1 MVSLETHQAISE
13 NNPSS
18 RSEMA
23 SLNKTYQINR
33 TEEKWSMSR
42 LSIKPSLKRIDPE
55 EKKWCPSRR
64 EMASLQTYQGIS
76 ENNPSSRSEM
86 ALLNNRH
93 LITTDLSS
101 HRWGKSI
108 KQKRNGV
115 ALGVFNCC
123 MLRLSRRMVTVV
135 SIS

>member
-1 MVSLETHQAISE
+1 MEYVKTLYQAISE
-13 NNPSS
+13 ENRSRRKEMVCLKTPS
-18 RSEMA
+18 
-23 SLNKTYQINR
+23 
-33 TEEKWSMSR
+33 
-42 LSIKPSLKRIDPE
+42 
-55 EKKWCPSRR
+55 SRR
-64 EMASLQTYQGIS
+64 EMASLQTYQAIS

-101 HRWGKSI
+101 HLWGESI

>member
-1 MVSLETHQAISE
+1 MEYVKTLYQAISE
-13 NNPSS
+13 ENRSRRKEMVCLKTPS
-18 RSEMA
+18 
-23 SLNKTYQINR
+23 
-33 TEEKWSMSR
+33 
-42 LSIKPSLKRIDPE
+42 
-55 EKKWCPSRR
+55 SRR
-64 EMASLQTYQGIS
+64 EMASLQTYQAIS

-86 ALLNNRH
+86 ALLNNPTIHWQRH

-101 HRWGKSI
+101 HLWGESI

>member
-1 MVSLETHQAISE
+1 MEYVKTLYQAISE
-13 NNPSS
+13 KNRS
-18 RSEMA
+18 RRKEMV
-23 SLNKTYQINR
+23 
-33 TEEKWSMSR
+33 
-42 LSIKPSLKRIDPE
+42 SLKTPS
-55 EKKWCPSRR
+55 SRR
-64 EMASLQTYQGIS
+64 EMASLQTYQAIS

-101 HRWGKSI
+101 HLWGESI

>member
-1 MVSLETHQAISE
+1 
-13 NNPSS
+13 
-18 RSEMA
+18 
-23 SLNKTYQINR
+23 
-33 TEEKWSMSR
+33 MSR